1 MEDPHGDDESEGDI
15 RDCPAAGLSIFLV
28 LSAMMSVSLYMGRS
42 DALEMS
48 RKMGETVSGFARDA
62 SEQLLRV
69 QRQVAFYTKKNRLL
83 VQAVLS
89 VGAIIFFQKSLS
101 GFFGLR
107 IYTGGKKNT
116 KETTPMGN
124 IETRHSE

>member
-1 MEDPHGDDESEGDI
+1 METTSPKAMFGI
-15 RDCPAAGLSIFLV
+15 VLAAGLSIFLV

-48 RKMGETVSGFARDA
+48 QKMGETVSGFARDA
-62 SEQLLRV
+62 SIQLLSV

-89 VGAIIFFQKSLS
+89 VGAIAEEYHCPLPAVAVSCTEKSS
-101 GFFGLR
+101 
-107 IYTGGKKNT
+107 NT
-116 KETTPMGN
+116 N
-124 IETRHSE
+124 VWYD

>member
-1 MEDPHGDDESEGDI
+1 METTSPTAIFGI
-15 RDCPAAGLSIFLV
+15 VLAAGLSIFLV

-48 RKMGETVSGFARDA
+48 QKMGETVSGFARDA
-62 SEQLLRV
+62 SIQLLRV

-89 VGAIIFFQKSLS
+89 VGVIFFKK
-101 GFFGLR
+101 FVR
-107 IYTGGKKNT
+107 IFRLAHIYGWKERKK
-116 KETTPMGN
+116 E
-124 IETRHSE
+124 S

>member
-1 MEDPHGDDESEGDI
+1 METTSPKAIFGI
-15 RDCPAAGLSIFLV
+15 VLAAGLSIFLV

-62 SEQLLRV
+62 SIQLLRV

-89 VGAIIFFQKSLS
+89 VGAIAGEYHCPLPAVAVSCTEKSS
-101 GFFGLR
+101 
-107 IYTGGKKNT
+107 NT
-116 KETTPMGN
+116 N
-124 IETRHSE
+124 VWYD

>member
-1 MEDPHGDDESEGDI
+1 METTSPKAMFGI
-15 RDCPAAGLSIFLV
+15 VLAAGLSIFLV

-62 SEQLLRV
+62 SIQLLSV
-69 QRQVAFYTKKNRLL
+69 QRQVAFYTKKNRLR

-89 VGAIIFFQKSLS
+89 VGAIAEKMCAFF
-101 GFFGLR
+101 
-107 IYTGGKKNT
+107 
-116 KETTPMGN
+116 
-124 IETRHSE
+124 